1 MEGRNA
7 ILTGA
12 SHGIGP
18 YIARALVARGMN
30 LLAVARTEPELAR
43 LAREL
48 GTRDIN
54 VAFAAID
61 LAGPRAAQQVAA
73 AAAAELGTVDVLV
86 NNAAVE
92 LQRRFHTLDTDEI
105 EQVIRIDLT
114 TPIALTRL
122 LLPAMLERGYGRII
136 NISSIAGRVGFPFS
150 EAYAASKDGLI
161 AFSRVLRSDYR
172 RSGVSAS
179 AVILGAVKDAGLGQ
193 RTLDELGLKTNTSY
207 MVTPE
212 KVAAAVVRAIEKDKA
227 EIVVMP
233 GPGRLLKALMDL
245 LPGLGP
251 AMNRTSGGEKLMGIV
266 ADHRERQQATLLS
279 GHARR
284 SREGGGDT
292 TLASQP
298 TCDVRESSQPPP
310 TQVSCAHQTPPHPQ
324 R

>member
-18 YIARALVARGMN
+18 YIARALVSQSMN
-30 LLAVARTEPELAR
+30 VLLVARTEPELAR
-43 LAREL
+43 LAHEL
-48 GTRDIN
+48 RTRDIN
-54 VAFAAID
+54 VAVAVID
-61 LAGPRAAQQVAA
+61 LAGPRAAQHVAA

-86 NNAAVE
+86 NNAAIE

-105 EQVIRIDLT
+105 EQVIRVDLT

-136 NISSIAGRVGFPFS
+136 NISSIAGRVGFPLS

-179 AVILGAVKDAGLGQ
+179 AVVLGAVKDAGLGQ
-193 RTLDELGLKTNTSY
+193 RTLDELGLKTSTSY

-212 KVAAAVVRAIEKDKA
+212 KVARAVVRAIEKDKA
-227 EIVVMP
+227 EVVVMP

-245 LPGLGP
+245 FPGFGP
-251 AMNRTSGGEKLMGIV
+251 AMNRMSGGEKFMGIV
-266 ADHRERQQATLLS
+266 ADRREEHHRVTRRRETASMLGSAPESVDHGAARGRQGAN
-279 GHARR
+279 RR
-284 SREGGGDT
+284 
-292 TLASQP
+292 
-298 TCDVRESSQPPP
+298 
-310 TQVSCAHQTPPHPQ
+310 
-324 R
+324 

>member
-1 MEGRNA
+1 MEARNA

-18 YIARALVARGMN
+18 YIARALVARDMN
-30 LLAVARTEPELAR
+30 LLVVARTEPELAR

-48 GTRDIN
+48 RTRDRN
-54 VAFAAID
+54 VAVAAID
-61 LAGPRAAQQVAA
+61 LASPRAAQQVAA

-92 LQRRFHTLDTDEI
+92 LQRRFHTLETDEI
-105 EQVIRIDLT
+105 EQVIRVDLT
-114 TPIALTRL
+114 TPTTLTRL

-172 RSGVSAS
+172 RAGVSAS
-179 AVILGAVKDAGLGQ
+179 AVVLGAVKDAGLGQ
-193 RTLDELGLKTNTSY
+193 RTLDELGLQTNTSF
-207 MVTPE
+207 MATPE
-212 KVAAAVVRAIEKDKA
+212 KVAKAVLRAIEKDKA

-245 LPGLGP
+245 FPGLGP
-251 AMNRTSGGEKLMGIV
+251 AMNRMSGGEKLMGIV
-266 ADHRERQQATLLS
+266 ADHREQQHSAT
-279 GHARR
+279 RR
-284 SREGGGDT
+284 RET
-292 TLASQP
+292 A
-298 TCDVRESSQPPP
+298 
-310 TQVSCAHQTPPHPQ
+310 
-324 R
+324 

>member
-18 YIARALVARGMN
+18 YIARALVARRMN
-30 LLAVARTEPELAR
+30 LLVVARTEPELAR

-48 GTRDIN
+48 RTRDIN
-54 VAFAAID
+54 VALAAID

-105 EQVIRIDLT
+105 EQVIRVDLT

-172 RSGVSAS
+172 RAGVAAS
-179 AVILGAVKDAGLGQ
+179 AIVLGAVKDAGLGQ
-193 RTLDELGLKTNTSY
+193 RTLDELGLKTNTSF

-212 KVAAAVVRAIEKDKA
+212 KVAKAVVRALEKDRA

-233 GPGRLLKALMDL
+233 GPGRLLKALLDL
-245 LPGLGP
+245 FPGFGP
-251 AMNRTSGGEKLMGIV
+251 AMTRMSGGEKFMGIV
-266 ADHRERQQATLLS
+266 ADHREEHHGAT
-279 GHARR
+279 RR
-284 SREGGGDT
+284 GET
-292 TLASQP
+292 A
-298 TCDVRESSQPPP
+298 
-310 TQVSCAHQTPPHPQ
+310 
-324 R
+324 